1 MGIQTGTI
9 TATGQTTPVTLGTR
23 FSLSMD
29 GFGTATIAL
38 ERSFDGSTW
47 AAVESYT
54 ADTEKTGDSAENAQ
68 YRLNCTAYTSGT
80 ITYRLAG

>member
-9 TATGQTTPVTLGTR
+9 SGTGTTSSVTLGSK
-23 FSLSMD
+23 FNLSLS

-47 AAVESYT
+47 GVIEAFT
-54 ADTEKTGDSAENAQ
+54 ADAERTGHSHESAQ
-68 YRLNCTAYTSGT
+68 YRLNCSAYTSGT
-80 ITYRLAG
+80 ISYRLSG